1 MGPKSLTGV
10 IHLPDVR
17 LNFHVNFA
25 GKKGETDPQGEEAE
39 LLNSIFEQCISAS
52 PELQEILVNFADHI
66 KKAAEKTA
74 QDPVT

>member
-1 MGPKSLTGV
+1 MGPKSLTGT

-17 LNFHVNFA
+17 LNFHLNFA
-25 GKKGETDPQGEEAE
+25 VKEGATDLEGEEAE
-39 LLNSIFEQCISAS
+39 LLNSIFEQCITLS

-66 KKAAEKTA
+66 KKAAEKTR